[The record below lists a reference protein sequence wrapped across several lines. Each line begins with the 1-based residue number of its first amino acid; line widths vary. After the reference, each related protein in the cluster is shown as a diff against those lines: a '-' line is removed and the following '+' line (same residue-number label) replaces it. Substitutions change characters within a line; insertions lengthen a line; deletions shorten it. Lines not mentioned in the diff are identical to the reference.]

1 MTAFEL
7 LLHVLTLMMLATP
20 FLTLAFCATLV
31 FGKGN
36 RSVKEYLKRRESEWK

>member
-7 LLHVLTLMMLATP
+7 LLHVSTLMMLATP

-31 FGKGN
+31 FGKEKA
-36 RSVKEYLKRRESEWK
+36 VKEYLERRENKWK